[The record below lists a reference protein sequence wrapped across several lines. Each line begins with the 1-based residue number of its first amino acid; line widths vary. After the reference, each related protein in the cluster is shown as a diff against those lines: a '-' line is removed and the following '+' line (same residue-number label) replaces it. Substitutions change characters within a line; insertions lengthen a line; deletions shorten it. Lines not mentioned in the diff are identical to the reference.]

1 MGSRMSVTTE
11 AESGLSAGQ
20 LAAVDR
26 IAAWL
31 AAAPPVRY
39 CGDPACMGL
48 EPGGDEV
55 PHTHGGA
62 REHPV
67 LSVGGL
73 AGSGKTHVMGQIA
86 ALLGKRVSYG
96 TPTNKAAAVLRSKLP
111 EAERSRAG
119 TYHSLL
125 YRPNCWHECLRSGEA
140 AQSLACACGRGFEHD
155 DCACPRYACA
165 ACAGHGDGA
174 GGGCKV
180 EEHLSFEPRPFA
192 GGYRDLLVLDEASMI
207 TEEQVESI
215 RKFGLPVL
223 LVGDH
228 GQLSPVK
235 GAVSPWMAS
244 PDILLE
250 ENFRQ
255 SEASGI
261 IQAALYA
268 RRAGAIA
275 QGRYGTSALV
285 ASGTARPELYDALL
299 PHRLPPGPDSAILTW
314 TNRGRSDINRK
325 IHAAMALA
333 AGADPEAALSAGDRL
348 VALGA
353 YQCEAV
359 KRNSAGQWVAQGA
372 QHRTFNGQFG
382 TVLEVL
388 KTGKRHADAV
398 IALEDPANPHAP
410 VEGRAKV
417 LRRLD
422 LQQLGS
428 DRQLR
433 PDERA
438 PGAAAMDYGYCSTV
452 HKSQGSEFDSV
463 AVVGCGPSGPERG
476 RFLYTAITRAKS
488 KLLVIT

>member
-1 MGSRMSVTTE
+1 MMTTT
-11 AESGLSAGQ
+11 AESALSAGQ

-26 IAAWL
+26 VAAWL

-48 EPGGDEV
+48 DPGGDET

-62 REHPV
+62 QDHNV
-67 LSVGGL
+67 MSIGGL

-111 EAERSRAG
+111 PEERGRAG

-125 YRPNCWHECLRSGEA
+125 YRPNCWHECLRSGEPA
-140 AQSLACACGRGFEHD
+140 SGLQCSCGRGYEHD
-155 DCACPRYACA
+155 DCACPRFACS
-165 ACAGHGDGA
+165 ACDGAGEGA

-207 TEEQVESI
+207 TEDQVNDI
-215 RKFGLPVL
+215 RRFGLPVL

-228 GQLSPVK
+228 GQLAPVK
-235 GAVSPWMAS
+235 GTLSPWMLS
-244 PDILLE
+244 PDVLLE

-261 IQAALYA
+261 VRAALYA
-268 RRAGAIA
+268 RQHGAIA
-275 QGRYGTSALV
+275 AGRYGDSTMV
-285 ASGTARPELYDALL
+285 GSGSQRPELYDALL
-299 PHRLPPGPDSAILTW
+299 PHRLPPGPDSAVITW
-314 TNRGRSDINRK
+314 TNRGRADLNRK
-325 IHAAMALA
+325 IHTALA
-333 AGADPEAALSAGDRL
+333 LSSDHDPGIPLSAGDRL
-348 VALGA
+348 IALGS

-359 KRNSAGQWVAQGA
+359 KPSPDGSSWVAQGA

-382 TVLEVL
+382 TVLEIL

-398 IALEDPANPHAP
+398 IALEDPASPHAP
-410 VEGRAKV
+410 VEARAKV

-422 LQQLGS
+422 LQQLGA

-438 PGAAAMDYGYCSTV
+438 PGSAAFDYGYAMTC
-452 HKSQGSEFDSV
+452 HKVQGSEFGSV
-463 AVVGCGPSGPERG
+463 AVVGQGPGGADRG
-476 RFLYTAITRAKS
+476 RWIYTAATRAKS
-488 KLLVIT
+488 KLLIIT